1 MMNFLNL
8 NGFVRE
14 ADDLKLLI
22 IAGDYF
28 DAKISF
34 TDPAGYYAITFFNEL
49 LKICQEKN
57 ITMRIIQG
65 TRSHD
70 LSQLQVF
77 KCHEADENI
86 DLRVIETVEVEELFG
101 LKLLYLPEEYPQNS
115 EEYYADYKS
124 ADARYNA
131 IFGHGTWDFVA
142 QQGLLEKSLKT
153 DVCSAPVFI
162 WKEWKHTIPNG
173 FISFGHIHGRNTYGK
188 KIYYSGSFTRWG
200 FNEISP
206 RGFTYF
212 EYDTDAE
219 TYNVNY
225 VDNVDAPEYKNYSIS
240 DALLL
245 ECDAPKIQE
254 EVERQ
259 LEKVDFL
266 KVDLSGLSSEKI
278 EILRKTFAKNPN
290 IKIEVKSKT
299 KALLKEST
307 TTIEFSKY
315 HYITKRQLP
324 INQMVQRFCKE
335 EMSKDLTIEDIDRIL
350 KP

>member
-22 IAGDYF
+22 IDGDYF
-28 DAKISF
+28 DSKITFS
-34 TDPAGYYAITFFNEL
+34 DPAGFYAMLFFNEIL
-49 LKICQEKN
+49 TICKEKG
-57 ITMRIIQG
+57 ITMRMIQG

-70 LSQLQVF
+70 LNQLQVF
-77 KCHEADENI
+77 KCHETDP
-86 DLRVIETVEVEELFG
+86 DLDFRVIEAVEREELFG

-124 ADARYNA
+124 SESYYNI

-162 WKEWKHTIPNG
+162 WKEWKHTVPNG
-173 FISFGHIHGRNTYGK
+173 FVSFGHIHGRNTYGK
-188 KIYYSGSFTRWG
+188 RIFYSGSFTRWG

-212 EYDTDAE
+212 TYDTDNE
-219 TYNVNY
+219 KYEVNY
-225 VDNVDAPEYKNYSIS
+225 IDNVLAPDYQNYSVS

-245 ECDAPKIQE
+245 ESDAPKIQE
-254 EVERQ
+254 EIEKQ

-290 IKIEVKSKT
+290 IKIEVKTKT
-299 KALLKEST
+299 KALLKESENV
-307 TTIEFSKY
+307 IEFSKY

-335 EMSKDLTIEDIDRIL
+335 EMLKDLSIEDIDRIL